1 MLAAFSPYSD
11 DFCDFYEHL
20 ANVCFVLPAL
30 LLRGSTFSVLR
41 APQPMFFGPFNYEQS
56 PNRTANKQSI
66 NFTMI

>member
-30 LLRGSTFSVLR
+30 LLRGSTFSVLL
-41 APQPMFFGPFNYEQS
+41 APQPMLFW
-56 PNRTANKQSI
+56 AV
-66 NFTMI
+66 